1 MKTAIFIRTAPYK
14 YKQPE
19 RNLYKSLDL
28 IGRQDAQPHISLPL
42 STEAHLKITAIR
54 DIYHHAVTGKVVCSE
69 FIRSQETAVL
79 FHPAADVSPL
89 LNEIRFSMDDFSR
102 ETELPGDTLD
112 TSKMNIIRKNFSL
125 ALLRDGMQES
135 QENILDRIREFA
147 ATVNMIEEASVLLCC
162 SHGFIMKL
170 FENFFRR
177 RCAVARFQDI
187 VLDHDWTKAPYGFL
201 DGFMLNFSD
210 LNDEG
215 SYVRDLNEL
224 Y

>member
-54 DIYHHAVTGKVVCSE
+54 DIYHHAVTGKV
-69 FIRSQETAVL
+69 
-79 FHPAADVSPL
+79 
-89 LNEIRFSMDDFSR
+89 
-102 ETELPGDTLD
+102 
-112 TSKMNIIRKNFSL
+112 
-125 ALLRDGMQES
+125 
-135 QENILDRIREFA
+135 
-147 ATVNMIEEASVLLCC
+147 LCC

-187 VLDHDWTKAPYGFL
+187 VLDHDWTKATYGFL

-210 LNDEG
+210 LNDE
-215 SYVRDLNEL
+215 R
-224 Y
+224 